1 MDFLDSINLVDIVI
15 IAIIG
20 LSIAYGMYSGLL
32 SSVINIAGLVLA
44 WGCAFFMYSTL
55 SEWIV
60 ENTELLQQIVHYTE
74 GASNIKSLETART
87 VVSAVPES
95 FIAQAVKD
103 ANFPW
108 PFNNMLMENIAGQV
122 YAAQGL
128 STFEDY
134 FNYTLAYAALNI
146 ISFLTILLT
155 IYALFSIINVLLTY
169 VLKLPV
175 LRQFDSLLG
184 GGFGLIRG
192 VFVVFVLFLLVPIV
206 LAVVPVTLVQDMLNE
221 SRLASFF
228 YDGNFLLAAIKS
240 VF

>member
-1 MDFLDSINLVDIVI
+1 MDFLDSMNLIDVAI

-44 WGCAFFMYSTL
+44 WGCAFFMYSSL
-55 SEWIV
+55 SEWII
-60 ENTELLQQIVHYTE
+60 ENTDLLQQIVHYTE
-74 GASNIKSLETART
+74 GASNIKSLETARM

-95 FIAQAVKD
+95 FIAQAVAD
-103 ANFPW
+103 AGFPW

-128 STFEDY
+128 LTFEDY

-146 ISFLTILLT
+146 ISFLIILLT
-155 IYALFSIINVLLTY
+155 VYALFSIINVMLSY
-169 VLKLPV
+169 VMKLPV

-192 VFVVFVLFLLVPIV
+192 IFIVFVLFMLVPVV
-206 LAVVPVTLVQDMLNE
+206 LAVVPVTLVQEMINE

-228 YDGNFLLAAIKS
+228 YEGNFILSAIKS